1 MDLREKIVL
10 PGKGTAKITAVN
22 GRSKAKNLVGCI
34 LTKGALV
41 SAEWFRGSSEQFP
54 RNSTIFSFNAAE

>member
-10 PGKGTAKITAVN
+10 LGKGTAKITAVN

-41 SAEWFRGSSEQFP
+41 SAEWFRGSSEQFL